1 MAQAASLRPSKITVP
16 KRCHP
21 AAKIVFAE
29 MRRQGITYDELEFR
43 SGVLKS
49 TFKAWRTHNKPGLE
63 SVQAVLGA
71 LGWEFL
77 PIPRME
83 NVPPAVAE
91 LIRKAAETWS
101 DEDAVLCEVIAEIA
115 TSPRVERARLLA
127 SSAPVV
133 PFPATRRQPARR
145 KKTTHPDQTGLFSEA
160 A

>member
-1 MAQAASLRPSKITVP
+1 MAAPDHLVSNPSKITVP

-29 MRRQGITYDELEFR
+29 MRRQGVTYDELEYR

-63 SVQAVLGA
+63 SIQAALGA

-77 PIPRME
+77 PMPRLE
-83 NVPPAVAE
+83 NLPESVRAKLAE
-91 LIRKAAETWS
+91 AAEEWGS
-101 DEDAVLCEVIAEIA
+101 EDDLLCELLAEIA
-115 TSPRVERARLLA
+115 HSPRLDRARLLA
-127 SSAPVV
+127 SAAPAAVV
-133 PFPATRRQPARR
+133 PYQPKKARA
-145 KKTTHPDQTGLFSEA
+145 KKRADHPEQAALFA